1 LRSLLVTAEVALAFL
16 LLVSAGLVLRSF
28 QGLLNEHRGF
38 ATTNRLMFSLSY
50 PENYGENGRGKQFVD
65 SFLARL
71 SANPDVISSGA
82 VNVRPVEGP
91 NYGMGIEA
99 AGHPL
104 ASGSPPWAGWR
115 FITPGYLRTVGLPLL
130 RGRNFNE
137 TDEPVWTERGQP
149 PPSHRTV
156 MLSSTLAKLLFP
168 NEDPI
173 GKHAL
178 LWKGQNGP
186 EAEVVGVVGD
196 SLERG
201 LDHGPALTVY
211 LPYGRIAL
219 PSEFVLETRGDPL
232 AIVPAVRAVIRSF
245 DPSLPMAD
253 IRAFD
258 DVVSRSVSSQR
269 INSVVSVTFSGF
281 ALLLASLGIYGTL
294 SYSVSRRTSEIGLR
308 MALGA
313 SESSILRLTIGQGLV
328 PALVGITIGGA
339 IAFWLSRYLEPLLFG
354 VHPFDLSTYAA
365 VSALLLVTA
374 ALACFVPGRRA
385 MRTDPAVALRLE

>member
-1 LRSLLVTAEVALAFL
+1 
-16 LLVSAGLVLRSF
+16 
-28 QGLLNEHRGF
+28 
-38 ATTNRLMFSLSY
+38 
-50 PENYGENGRGKQFVD
+50 
-65 SFLARL
+65 
-71 SANPDVISSGA
+71 
-82 VNVRPVEGP
+82 
-91 NYGMGIEA
+91 
-99 AGHPL
+99 
-104 ASGSPPWAGWR
+104 
-115 FITPGYLRTVGLPLL
+115 
-130 RGRNFNE
+130 
-137 TDEPVWTERGQP
+137 
-149 PPSHRTV
+149 
-156 MLSSTLAKLLFP
+156 LLFP